1 MDPEPLS
8 IYFLYFSIEPIVG
21 LKIILLAFLLLGSAL
36 ISGAEVAFFS
46 LTPSLIE
53 EQKEKYPKK
62 IQKIENL
69 LQKPKRLL
77 ATILVANNFINI
89 AIVLLF
95 ASLGDI
101 LFGGISNE
109 LVRLSIEI
117 GMITFVILLFGEILP
132 KIYANKN
139 SMFFSRLM
147 AGVIYGLDRKILFF
161 ITIPMSKVTL
171 FLERNFGQQ
180 SNSFSVD
187 TLSQALAFTEQKD
200 TTIQE
205 DQILQGIINFGTTD
219 TKQVMCPRIDVF
231 ALEKEMSFE
240 EILPLII
247 EKGFSRIP
255 VYNDKMDQIDGI
267 LYVKDLMPNI
277 NTPEFQ
283 WQELLREP
291 YYVPENKK
299 LDDLLNE
306 FKVKKMHMAV
316 VVDEYGGTSG
326 IVTLEDLI
334 EEIVGDISDEFDEE
348 ELEYSKIDEKNF
360 VVDAKLGLKD
370 FYKIIQIE
378 EVEAFEKAKGEAETL
393 AGFILEI
400 AQQLPVFGQ
409 KIIFEKITFT
419 IELVDKKRI
428 KQIKVTLP

>member
-8 IYFLYFSIEPIVG
+8 IYFLYFSIEPIIG

-46 LTPSLIE
+46 LTPSIIE

-139 SMFFSRLM
+139 SMLFSRLM

-200 TTIQE
+200 TTKQE

-277 NTPEFQ
+277 NTPSFK

-348 ELEYSKIDEKNF
+348 ELEYSKIDANNF
-360 VVDAKLGLKD
+360 VVDAKVGLKD

-409 KIIFEKITFT
+409 KIIFEKIIFT

>member
-8 IYFLYFSIEPIVG
+8 IYFLYFSIEPIIG

-46 LTPSLIE
+46 LTPSIIE

-139 SMFFSRLM
+139 SMLFSRLM

-200 TTIQE
+200 TTKQE

-255 VYNDKMDQIDGI
+255 VFNDKMDQIDGI

-277 NTPEFQ
+277 NTLGFK

-360 VVDAKLGLKD
+360 VVDAKVGLKD

-409 KIIFEKITFT
+409 KIIFEKIIFT